1 MSTPPVFLLPDLPSA
16 CYRPSPPARLAA
28 RVRRAA
34 ALPFLRFL
42 RLARAMRFAP
52 LLLLPLLPA
61 QASPLPP
68 RSVGDIVALLRAAPP
83 QTEAIA
89 EARRIL
95 DEPPPAAG
103 EGVALASAW
112 ARRGRAAER
121 LGLTD
126 RYLEAY
132 RAAWQAARTSTDP
145 AFGPIRVEYTA
156 AEVHAGNITAAIDAQ
171 EAVARS
177 ADRPGPRLSA
187 HAFLAENKARHGD
200 HEGAERHLQAAEAEF
215 GALGNSRVWGTWGL
229 YWEAAVERAR
239 AALAY
244 SRGDFA
250 LAERHFR
257 KSAEKRERDLERNRD
272 RLDRGIDTVSQPIA
286 VGFLLVAQKGV
297 ADTLLQQGRLVEAE
311 MVYREIVARGVR
323 EFGTGSP
330 LTQMHLEGLAQV
342 LLEQGRAGD
351 ARELAAT
358 TLEMLERQ
366 GTPAESRM
374 LTATRLR
381 LAAASVAR
389 NEWQTAR
396 QHYDAVAA
404 VLDRDAELQ
413 RRLGHGNRDWALTLM
428 RTGQPGAALTMTAA
442 LLAEDVRRFGDDD
455 ERTAEGRGFHAMAL
469 AQAGRDA
476 EALAEFARALPA
488 LLRGRPDALDEG
500 LTAAARRRV
509 ILLEACLELFARMHA
524 SAAAK
529 PGFASF
535 DFAAEA
541 FRVADVARSSAVQRA
556 LAASAARAAIGD
568 PQLAL
573 LARDE
578 QDLSQRI
585 ATLADTL
592 SRLASAAPEQRLDG
606 IVAAMRRDLPRLK
619 AERRELRERIAR
631 EFPAYADLIDPRPLA
646 PEDVRTLLVDGEA
659 MLAVYGGERRTF
671 VWAIPKR
678 GEIRFAVSDL
688 PAGELTARVARVR
701 EGLEPGS
708 GSGDDLRFDLDAAH
722 ELYRRIVAPVAPA
735 LTGQNA
741 LLVVAHGALGQLPLA
756 LLPTKPAKL
765 VKSALPL
772 AGYAE
777 VPWLI
782 RDFAITQL
790 PSASTLAALRAR
802 PRASTGRQPFLG
814 FGDPLFAAQADT
826 QAAARPAT
834 NAAAATMR
842 SVVRRRRV
850 ETRGNASASL
860 ADLAPLPDTAAEL
873 RAMAVA
879 LRAGDAALRLG
890 SAASESAV
898 RSADLAG
905 YRVLAFATHG
915 LTAGDLDGLAQ
926 PALAL
931 ANPAQTGETDAD
943 GLLTMEEILG
953 LRLNAD
959 WVVLSACSTAA
970 GDGQSAEA
978 VSGLGR
984 AFFYAGT
991 RALLATHWPVETVSA
1006 RLLTSEL
1013 FRIQA
1018 EQPALTRAAALRAA
1032 MLALMAMKAS
1042 DAGNGKALYSY
1053 AHPLFWAPFALIG
1066 DGGH

>member
-1 MSTPPVFLLPDLPSA
+1 MAKQSGFPALQLPPG
-16 CYRPSPPARLAA
+16 RPLVLHVARMATVA
-28 RVRRAA
+28 RRAA
-34 ALPFLRFL
+34 ALLVL
-42 RLARAMRFAP
+42 MLQ
-52 LLLLPLLPA
+52 LLPA
-61 QASPLPP
+61 QATPLPP
-68 RSVGDIVALLRAAPP
+68 RSVGDIVALLRTTPP
-83 QTEAIA
+83 QSAAIA

-95 DEPPPAAG
+95 DEAPPAAG
-103 EGVALASAW
+103 SGSEIAYAW
-112 ARRGRAAER
+112 TRRGRAAER

-132 RAAWQAARTSTDP
+132 RAAWQATGASSDP
-145 AFGPIRVEYTA
+145 AYAQVRVEYTA
-156 AEVHAGNITAAIDAQ
+156 AEVHAGNIISAYDVQEKLAQ
-171 EAVARS
+171 RAS
-177 ADRPGPRLSA
+177 FPGPRLAA
-187 HAFLAENKARHGD
+187 HSFLAEYKARYGD
-200 HEGAERHLQAAEAEF
+200 HEGAERHLKAAEAEF
-215 GALGNSRVWGTWGL
+215 GALGNSRNWGTWG
-229 YWEAAVERAR
+229 YFWEAAVERAR

-250 LAERHFR
+250 VAEQHFR
-257 KSAEKRERDLERNRD
+257 RSADKRERDIERNRD
-272 RLDRGIDTVSQPIA
+272 RLERGIDTVAQPIA
-286 VGFLLVAQKGV
+286 VGFFLVAQKGV
-297 ADTLLQQGRLVEAE
+297 ADTLLLQGRLVEAE

-330 LTQMHLEGLAQV
+330 LLQMHLEGLAQV
-342 LLEQGRAGD
+342 LLEQGRAAD

-358 TLEMLERQ
+358 TLEILERQ

-381 LAAASVAR
+381 LAAANVALGQ
-389 NEWQTAR
+389 WQEAR
-396 QHYDAVAA
+396 QHYDAITA
-404 VLDRDAELQ
+404 VLDRDAELK
-413 RRLGHGNRDWALTLM
+413 RRLGTGDRDWALTLM
-428 RTGQPGAALTMTAA
+428 RTGQPGAALTMSGA
-442 LLAEDVRRFGDDD
+442 LLADDVRRFGDDD

-469 AQAGRDA
+469 ANAGRDT
-476 EALAEFARALPA
+476 EALAEFARAIPT
-488 LLRGRPDALDEG
+488 LLRARPDALDEG

-509 ILLEACLELFARMHA
+509 ILLEAYLDLLARLHG
-524 SAAAK
+524 SAAVK
-529 PGFASF
+529 PGF
-535 DFAAEA
+535 DLAAEA
-541 FRVADVARSSAVQRA
+541 FRVADVARASAVQRA
-556 LAASAARAAIGD
+556 LAASSARAAIAD
-568 PQLAL
+568 PQLAQ

-592 SRLASAAPEQRLDG
+592 SRLASAAPGQRLDG
-606 IVAAMRRDLPRLK
+606 IIATMRKDLPRLK
-619 AERRELRERIAR
+619 TERRDLRERIAR
-631 EFPAYADLIDPRPLA
+631 DFPAYADLVDPRPLA
-646 PEDVRTLLVDGEA
+646 PEDVRGLLVDGEA

-678 GEIRFAVSDL
+678 GDIRFAVSDM
-688 PAGELTARVARVR
+688 PAGELAAKVARVR
-701 EGLEPGS
+701 EGMEPGS
-708 GSGDDLRFDLDAAH
+708 GSGEDLRFDLDAAH
-722 ELYRRIVAPVAPA
+722 DIYRRIVAPLAPA
-735 LTGQNA
+735 LAGQRA

-765 VKSALPL
+765 AKGTLPL
-772 AGYAE
+772 AGYAD

-802 PRASTGRQPFLG
+802 PLPTAERQPFLG
-814 FGDPLFAAQADT
+814 FGDPQFAAQAT
-826 QAAARPAT
+826 APAS
-834 NAAAATMR
+834 AGGMR
-842 SVVRRRRV
+842 GVVLRRRV
-850 ETRGNASASL
+850 DTRGNASASL

-873 RAMAVA
+873 RAMAAA
-879 LRAGDAALRLG
+879 LRAGDAAVRLG

-898 RSADLAG
+898 RRADLAG

-915 LTAGDLDGLAQ
+915 LTPGDLDGLSQ

-953 LRLNAD
+953 LRMNAD
-959 WVVLSACSTAA
+959 WVVLSACNTAA

-1013 FRIQA
+1013 FRLQA
-1018 EQPALTRAAALRAA
+1018 EQPALTRAEALRAA
-1032 MLALMAMKAS
+1032 MLAVMAMKAS
-1042 DAGNGKALYSY
+1042 DAASGKALYSY

-1066 DGGH
+1066 DGGR